1 MSALFSVPYLE
12 EEPPS
17 VPELRR
23 SPAEKL
29 PVPAETVLSSVEGGE
44 RLFPHFTG
52 KAGKPGGGDI
62 GRIADHQVEFF
73 VPDGDVLRIPGMPEE
88 AAGKKA
94 VLFQISPG
102 EAEST
107 GVGVDCHC
115 GQVRTFRQE
124 GQRDAPGAG
133 SPIQKPS
140 FVR

>member
-17 VPELRR
+17 APELRR

-62 GRIADHQVEFF
+62 GRIADYQVEFF

-94 VLFQISPG
+94 MKFQVSPG
-102 EAEST
+102 EAHGQGI
-107 GVGVDCHC
+107 GVNGHGSKV
-115 GQVRTFRQE
+115 GTFREKCQ
-124 GQRDAPGAG
+124 GDAPRART
-133 SPIQKPS
+133 PIQKPS